1 MSLIAIAMVLSSAV
15 VHALWNMLGKRSGD
29 ALAFFWA
36 ISLAALVIYAVPFA
50 VVARQV
56 SWEWDWLRFALLS
69 GAIHTGYFAL
79 LAAAYARSDLSFA
92 YPIARGTGLLLVPVL
107 AVPVFGERPTVA
119 AWTGIALVAAG
130 ILGLHAH
137 LFLAMWNRGK
147 VRQLLSVP
155 AFLTGLTIACYT
167 LNDTAGVH
175 RANPIVYLYV
185 VYAISTAALTPYVL
199 WTRRAAVRQALRD
212 RGPLLIGGA
221 GSYGTYL
228 VVLAATRLAPVSYV
242 APMRETSIVIGA
254 ILGARLLGE
263 PLGAA
268 RLLSCL
274 VVVGGVI
281 TIALGG

>member
-1 MSLIAIAMVLSSAV
+1 MSLVAIAMVLGSAV
-15 VHALWNMLGKRSGD
+15 VHALWNMLAKRSGD

-36 ISLAALVIYAVPFA
+36 ISVTALVVYAVPFA
-50 VVARQV
+50 VAAQRTP
-56 SWEWDWLRFALLS
+56 WEWDWLRFALAS

-79 LAAAYARSDLSFA
+79 LAAAYARSNLSFA
-92 YPIARGTGLLLVPVL
+92 YPIARGTGLLLVPIL
-107 AVPVFGERPTVA
+107 AVPVFGERPTAA
-119 AWTGIALVAAG
+119 AWAGIALVAAG

-137 LFLAMWNRGK
+137 VLRALWNRGK

-155 AFLTGLTIACYT
+155 AFLTGLTIALYT

-185 VYAISTAALTPYVL
+185 VYAIATAALTPYVL
-199 WTRRAAVRQALRD
+199 WSRRAAVRQSLGD

-254 ILGARLLGE
+254 VLGARMLGE
-263 PLGAA
+263 PLGVA

-274 VVVGGVI
+274 VVVAGVI